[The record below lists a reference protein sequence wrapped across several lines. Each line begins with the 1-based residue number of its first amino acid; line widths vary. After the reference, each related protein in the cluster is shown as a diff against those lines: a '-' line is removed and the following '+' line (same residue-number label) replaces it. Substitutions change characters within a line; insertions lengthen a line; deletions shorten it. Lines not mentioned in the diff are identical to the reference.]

1 MKKVMAIFVTMIFV
15 ASLSIAVL
23 GCSKKEEP
31 AAPAAPAAA
40 PSAPAAPAA
49 PAAK

>member
-1 MKKVMAIFVTMIFV
+1 MKKVIAIFVTMIFV

-23 GCSKKEEP
+23 GCSKKEEA
-31 AAPAAPAAA
+31 AAPAATDAPAV
-40 PSAPAAPAA
+40 PAAPAA